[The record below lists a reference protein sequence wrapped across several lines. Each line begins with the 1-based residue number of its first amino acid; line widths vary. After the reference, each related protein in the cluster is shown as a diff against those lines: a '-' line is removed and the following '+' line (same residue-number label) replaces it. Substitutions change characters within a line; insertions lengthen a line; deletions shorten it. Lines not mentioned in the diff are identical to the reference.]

1 MRMDHEAMRTA
12 LTNVVGRP
20 PTSAGGWVYLPGQA
34 SRESRLLDA
43 GRRLFNALLDGHNPV
58 DPEAE
63 AAMKAW
69 IDVAEDI
76 E

>member
-20 PTSAGGWVYLPGQA
+20 PTSAGGWVYLPGQT
-34 SRESRLLDA
+34 SRESQLLDA

-58 DPEAE
+58 DSEAE

-69 IDVAEDI
+69 VNVAEDI

>member
-20 PTSAGGWVYLPGQA
+20 STSAGGWVYLPGQA

-43 GRRLFNALLDGHNPV
+43 GHRLFDALDCYRGSRDPV
-58 DPEAE
+58 TE
-63 AAMKAW
+63 AALKAW
-69 IDVAEDI
+69 IDVVEDI

>member
-43 GRRLFNALLDGHNPV
+43 GHRLFNALLDGCNPV
-58 DPEAE
+58 NPEAE

-69 IDVAEDI
+69 IDVVGDI